1 MESPDLEITSLAPG
15 FWKNLNQPPGKGWG
29 APPSPAAGRAQCG
42 RGGEEL
48 HLLGTPGGLCEL
60 SEARWFLSSSLQAKH
75 PGQSVGTSGR
85 RGVEKAAGRDPA
97 S

>member
-1 MESPDLEITSLAPG
+1 M
-15 FWKNLNQPPGKGWG
+15 
-29 APPSPAAGRAQCG
+29 G

-48 HLLGTPGGLCEL
+48 HLLGTPGRFCEL
-60 SEARWFLSSSLQAKH
+60 SKARRFLSSSLQAKH